1 MKIGKYEIDNIY
13 NEDCYQAIRN
23 IPDKS
28 IDLIYTDIPY
38 DLESNGGGGCFGS
51 KKRDYHSEYENV
63 SLNTEKSGIYR
74 RTTKSINNIKDI
86 AFGIDYSI
94 LDELCRVMK
103 RIYIYIWCS
112 KKQIPHLLN
121 YFLAKGCNY
130 DLLTWHKTNPIPT
143 CNNKYLSDTEYCLM
157 FRENGTDVNNGTF
170 DTKSKYY
177 ISPINKGDKDLYNHP
192 TIKPLE
198 FVKNHII
205 NSTKEDDL
213 VLDIFAGSGT
223 TLVAAK
229 ELKRHYLGFE
239 INKEYYNIAVDR
251 LNGLTQKDRKRKDLG
266 ILDMFD
272 FGVKIDD

>member
-1 MKIGKYEIDNIY
+1 MKIGNYEIDNIY
-13 NEDCYQAIRN
+13 NEDCYSAIHD

-51 KKRDYHSEYENV
+51 KKRDYHSEYESV
-63 SLNTEKSGIYR
+63 SQNTENK
-74 RTTKSINNIKDI
+74 I
-86 AFGIDYSI
+86 AFGIDYAI
-94 LDELCRVMK
+94 LDEMCRIMK
-103 RIYIYIWCS
+103 RIYIYIYIWCS

-121 YFLAKGCNY
+121 YFLNKGCNY

-205 NSTKEDDL
+205 NSTKENDI
-213 VLDIFAGSGT
+213 VLDLFAGSGT

-229 ELKRHYLGFE
+229 ELNRHYLGFE

-251 LNGLTQKDRKRKDLG
+251 LNGLSQKDRKRKDLG

-272 FGVKIDD
+272 FGVKLDD